1 MGLTSETGSAAAISF
16 DADQTLWDFA
26 DVHRRALESTLIAMV
41 RRGDVRPGEVTAV
54 DLQAARE
61 DVMRPLRGKPHDLAF
76 ARERSFELVLSRLGH
91 ETPSAAAAEL
101 VDHYMDVRFGSI
113 EMYPDVADALDSL
126 RTVTRIGL
134 LTNGNTDPD
143 KCGLPGV
150 FHAVVMGAER
160 GLRKPEPAAFAA
172 IAAELDVPVEEL
184 WHVGDHADDIDGAN
198 AVGATSVHIDR
209 TGEPAPHA
217 ERANHQITT
226 LADLPPLLKTINGV

>member
-1 MGLTSETGSAAAISF
+1 MTAGNVPAISF

-26 DVHRRALESTLIAMV
+26 DVHERALDSTLTAMI

-61 DVMRPLRGKPHDLAF
+61 EVMRPLRGKPHDLAL
-76 ARERSFELVLSRLGH
+76 AREHSFRLVLERLGH
-91 ETPSAAAAEL
+91 ETPDAAATEL
-101 VDHYMDVRFGSI
+101 VAHYLDVRFGTI
-113 EMYPDVADALDSL
+113 EQYPDVAQALTTL
-126 RTVTRIGL
+126 RSVTRIGL
-134 LTNGNTDPD
+134 LTNGNTDPER
-143 KCGLPGV
+143 CGLPGV

-160 GLRKPEPAAFAA
+160 GLRKPQPAAFQAVA
-172 IAAELDVPVEEL
+172 DGLGVAVEEL

-217 ERANHQITT
+217 ERATHRITT
-226 LADLPPLLKTINGV
+226 LTELVTLLGAAA